1 MWEKLKRKTQK
12 GDKTME
18 NYEVKGVSQA
28 TEIRKAYE
36 EAVKANAPKY
46 RAVSKT
52 NLIYGWDEKAN
63 KFIKAEIGQEWFDN
77 PHYVAPV
84 EPIEEPIEEA
94 VEPIEQM
101 VEVANEMIEEVK
113 AEEVKA
119 EEVVAEKVE
128 ETDYKA
134 LYEEKCKE
142 LEEVKGEKQKA
153 LDIVDYYKQE
163 NEELKDGLSAF
174 KTLLNKF

>member
-1 MWEKLKRKTQK
+1 MLKTRKHK
-12 GDKTME
+12 KEKTMG

-46 RAVSKT
+46 RAISKT

-77 PHYVAPV
+77 PHYVAPIEETV
-84 EPIEEPIEEA
+84 EPIVEE
-94 VEPIEQM
+94 M
-101 VEVANEMIEEVK
+101 VEVANEMVEEVK
-113 AEEVKA
+113 AEEV
-119 EEVVAEKVE
+119 EEPE
-128 ETDYKA
+128 EPEVDYKA

-142 LEEVKGEKQKA
+142 LEKVKKGYEVLKND
-153 LDIVDYYKQE
+153 LDNYKVKVCDFLDSL
-163 NEELKDGLSAF
+163 EELKKL
-174 KTLLNKF
+174 

>member
-1 MWEKLKRKTQK
+1 MWKILKRKTQK

-36 EAVKANAPKY
+36 KAVKANAPKY

-84 EPIEEPIEEA
+84 ETVEEPIEEA
-94 VEPIEQM
+94 VEPIVEEM
-101 VEVANEMIEEVK
+101 VEVANEMVEEVK
-113 AEEVKA
+113 AEEK
-119 EEVVAEKVE
+119 EPEV
-128 ETDYKA
+128 DYKA

-142 LEEVKGEKQKA
+142 VDGLKEDLETAKKYAEH
-153 LDIVDYYKQE
+153 YKQE
-163 NEELKDGLSAF
+163 NEELKDGLFAF
-174 KTLLNKF
+174 KALLNKF

>member
-1 MWEKLKRKTQK
+1 MWKILKRKTQK

-52 NLIYGWDEKAN
+52 NQYYGWNEATN

-77 PHYVAPV
+77 PHYV
-84 EPIEEPIEEA
+84 EPIEEPIVE
-94 VEPIEQM
+94 EPIVEEM
-101 VEVANEMIEEVK
+101 VEVANEMVEEVK
-113 AEEVKA
+113 AEEVKETLTT
-119 EEVVAEKVE
+119 EEI
-128 ETDYKA
+128 DYKA
-134 LYEEKCKE
+134 LYEEKCVE
-142 LEEVKGEKQKA
+142 LDNLKGEYENAKKC
-153 LDIVDYYKQE
+153 VDYYKQE
-163 NEELKDGLSAF
+163 NEELKDGLLAF

>member
-1 MWEKLKRKTQK
+1 
-12 GDKTME
+12 ME

-46 RAVSKT
+46 RAVSKS
-52 NLIYGWDEKAN
+52 NLIYGWDEKTN

-77 PHYVAPV
+77 PHYTVPI
-84 EPIEEPIEEA
+84 ETIEEPIEEV
-94 VEPIEQM
+94 VEPIVEEAREPGVEM
-101 VEVANEMIEEVK
+101 VGIEVK
-113 AEEVKA
+113 D
-119 EEVVAEKVE
+119 EEVVLENTTEKI
-128 ETDYKA
+128 DYKA

-142 LEEVKGEKQKA
+142 VDGLKEDLETAKKYAEHYKA
-153 LDIVDYYKQE
+153 E
-163 NEELKDGLSAF
+163 NEEIKDGLLAF